1 MKNLKK
7 VLAMVLAFACTFSMF
22 AGAKVFEDVPAGS
35 DYSEAVTML
44 SDLGVIQGKD
54 DGKYHPEDTITR
66 AEACAMIARLMTGD
80 PNVSQYVGAQSFT
93 DVAKG
98 SWKDSA
104 IGYCYING
112 IVVGVGNNKFE
123 PDRAITDAEFITM
136 VVRAMGYETADMKQN
151 YPYSYMSNA
160 QATGLLDGT
169 NMVASTD
176 ALRGEDAQVIYNAL
190 FTDYARG
197 AKLVNTTHGTS
208 VETYPT
214 LAESVWGLDRA
225 AVGTW
230 DKDNKDDEKA
240 TLTNCKAHTWVIVGA
255 DKAKEGNILAYP
267 IKDDETEIYAY
278 EKKNEKKKYVPYSF
292 KYDGD
297 ISAITG
303 YQVELWGEGK
313 HGEPTW
319 EKKKDEDK
327 FVYSDNWTIKAI
339 KTVKGQKAYDY
350 NASMADKKDDNGE
363 IVLGEETLKL
373 ESVADNAKELSKEN
387 TTKTNLTTYLTKD
400 EYNGEKIGDKKNV
413 EKALNVRTG
422 AQYKLVDWDSDGDID
437 WVVVDQASY
446 FKVESVN
453 SKRLTVSAME
463 ADEKLNSDKADKSVT
478 WKLDDLNDE
487 KDYKVKYEVPKDL
500 EEGDVIELTYKVAYD
515 KGEKCEVITATAT
528 KVEADTAELDK
539 VSTKDDLELTF
550 DGEVSKIAQNAA
562 FGDVID
568 PANPDKYE
576 KFDDEELGT
585 EFALWKNRNGFI
597 VYSDYANESS
607 NYMMVLDTSNG
618 KDKTGDRKLA
628 KADILLADNSVKKD
642 VEFASDLKIDG
653 KNDGKTGYDK
663 DSRKWTES
671 KVVGNVYKYWQDKDG
686 KITKMEPV
694 FSGDAKST
702 KSYTDYSYDESSDRL
717 KNKEGNNTTGYVAS
731 LEGADVIFAV
741 TKNDAKS
748 DNTGYIEVTADG
760 DYKVDADN
768 VLAVKQADIPDIAL
782 KDSDTQTVELDGGRT
797 ANSIGHQAT
806 WLGDKHANKYIAEV
820 GKDNK
825 ASAAILGVENFNKFN
840 DAATTVGLVTNV
852 SYDKNDVV
860 SVDVAYNGKVTT
872 LKSAEKVDFDDIV
885 KAYNKSSK
893 KDLSLSSP
901 KDTVNNALFNNK
913 VKLSEFLKKNGAYA
927 EITTNADGKLTA
939 VTFMDKA
946 EDNKVVGHYYEVSR
960 RIITRV
966 KNDNVTY
973 GDANSYFYNDK
984 NLYSVGSLDVT
995 DTDLD
1000 KDVKYYSINGRPE
1013 INGNDSDDYKGVLL
1027 SVVNGFDGTPDIK
1040 AESDSVLINS
1050 YINDKFDD
1058 ADTYRVADLAC
1069 KIKGK
1074 IVAAFAFDGTLGEA
1088 KKTVSNLGDQTM
1100 KAGESKTFDVTAP
1113 AGQTVTAVKDIK
1125 VNGDTVDG
1133 INATV
1138 DSTTKIKI
1146 ELNRA
1151 VAADKYTV
1159 SYTYT
1164 IDGENYNGSFI
1175 LTVQA
1180 AAALKVNT
1188 VKPMADATTEAAG
1201 ASVISNDAVYFKLMD
1216 GKNPA
1221 SNLNNITFKD
1231 SNGYNVSGAKV
1242 EAGNDGAYKVTGL
1255 AAGNYQI
1262 LVDNKKVGDLEVV
1275 GSASVKLAGAATKSI
1290 TDATMLDTVNKE
1302 YSVDLTGVPANT
1314 KIVVAENTIDQHTST
1329 TSATKD
1335 GITVEVKDGKVT
1347 VKGTPTTNTTK
1358 DTFKVGYWD
1367 GAKAVEASVEVT
1379 PKKLTVTEITATFA
1393 LDNSATGDKN
1403 KKLSITLSYKG
1414 QQLTTEQVALL
1425 TLNSTAGNH
1434 TITGGGSASTVDAIN
1449 SSANPIVLTLNAA
1462 ADAQITA
1469 VTLNVNGNAMVDNL
1483 QYSDLTIDQNP

>member
-35 DYSEAVTML
+35 DYSEAITML

-80 PNVSQYVGAQSFT
+80 PKVSQYVGAQSFS
-93 DVAKG
+93 DVQKG

-112 IVVGVGNNKFE
+112 IVIGVGGNKFE
-123 PDRAITDAEFITM
+123 PDRAITDAEFVTM

-151 YPYSYMSNA
+151 YPFSYMSNA
-160 QATGLLDGT
+160 QAMGLLDGAK
-169 NMVASTD
+169 MVASTN

-190 FTDYARG
+190 FADYARG

-214 LAESVWGLDRA
+214 LAESIWGLDRA

-240 TLTNCKAHTWVIVGA
+240 TLTNCKAHTWVVVGA
-255 DKAKEGNILAYP
+255 DKKNEGNILAYP
-267 IKDDETEIYAY
+267 IKDDETDVY
-278 EKKNEKKKYVPYSF
+278 ESDVTKSNDTKYVPYSF
-292 KYDGD
+292 KYEGD
-297 ISAITG
+297 IKAIKG

-319 EKKKDEDK
+319 EKGEGK
-327 FVYSDNWTIKAI
+327 FVYSDEWEIKAI

-350 NASMADKKDDNGE
+350 NASMADSKDDNGE
-363 IVLGEETLKL
+363 IKLDETTLKL

-387 TTKTNLTTYLTKD
+387 TTKTNLTTYLSKD

-463 ADEKLNSDKADKSVT
+463 ADKKLDSDKDDKSVT

-528 KVEADTAELDK
+528 KVEADNAELDK

-568 PANPDKYE
+568 PANPDTYE

-597 VYSDYANESS
+597 VYSDYATESS
-607 NYMMVLDTSNG
+607 NYMMVLDTGDGS
-618 KDKTGDRKLA
+618 DKPGDRKEA

-642 VEFASDLKIDG
+642 VKFATDLKIDG
-653 KNDGKTGYDK
+653 KNNGKTGYDK
-663 DSRKWTES
+663 DSREWTES
-671 KVVGNVYKYWQDKDG
+671 EVVGNVYKYWQDEDG
-686 KITKMEPV
+686 VITKMESV
-694 FSGDAKST
+694 FSKDAKSD
-702 KSYTDYSYDESSDRL
+702 TDYSYDESSDRL
-717 KNKEGNNTTGYVAS
+717 KGDGKFVAS
-731 LEGADVIFAV
+731 LEGADVLF
-741 TKNDAKS
+741 
-748 DNTGYIEVTADG
+748 
-760 DYKVDADN
+760 
-768 VLAVKQADIPDIAL
+768 AVKQHSNTKQNYIIKDKDPDDGLYVDDADVMAVKQSDIPDINNG
-782 KDSDTQTVELDGGRT
+782 DDNDTKTAKLVETNND
-797 ANSIGHQAT
+797 T
-806 WLGDKHANKYIAEV
+806 WLGNSFDGKYIAEV

-840 DAATTVGLVTNV
+840 DAATTVGLVTSV

-860 SVDVAYNGKVTT
+860 EIEVAYKGEVTT
-872 LKSAEKVDFDDIV
+872 VKSAEKVDFDDIV
-885 KAYNKSSK
+885 EAYDQSAE

-901 KDTVNNALFNNK
+901 KDTVNNALFKNE
-913 VKLSEFLKKNGAYA
+913 KLSEFLKKNGAYA
-927 EITTNADGKLTA
+927 EITTDADGKLTA

-960 RIITRV
+960 RIITDV
-966 KNDNVTY
+966 KDGNVAY
-973 GDANSYFYNDK
+973 GNAASYFYDDE
-984 NLYSVGSLDVT
+984 NLYSVGYLDVT

-1013 INGNDSDDYKGVLL
+1013 INGKDSDDYKGVLL

-1040 AESDSVLINS
+1040 AESDSTLVES
-1050 YINDKFDD
+1050 FVNDKFDD
-1058 ADTYRVADLAC
+1058 ADTYEIADLAR
-1069 KIKGK
+1069 KIDGD
-1074 IVAAFAFDGTLGEA
+1074 IVAAFAFEDSLGETDKKADNVVVDVNKDAA
-1088 KKTVSNLGDQTM
+1088 KAVPNDGAKHDIADVKNAIGGGAVSAKDLKVFKDG
-1100 KAGESKTFDVTAP
+1100 KEVSDVTAELDSKDLKVT
-1113 AGQTVTAVKDIK
+1113 AQKGAATGDYVAKFTVDKTTYEVKFTVTTADVVVPTSDAKVEKAGIAKVDEKDAVTKITFDGTTVNEATKFAVELNGEKITVEMQANKNGPRYAATALANAITGKLIK
-1125 VNGDTVDG
+1125 GVT
-1133 INATV
+1133 ATV
-1138 DSTTKIKI
+1138 DDKSVTITG
-1146 ELNRA
+1146 EGTDVA
-1151 VAADKYTV
+1151 VD
-1159 SYTYT
+1159 
-1164 IDGENYNGSFI
+1164 FI
-1175 LTVQA
+1175 
-1180 AAALKVNT
+1180 
-1188 VKPMADATTEAAG
+1188 
-1201 ASVISNDAVYFKLMD
+1201 
-1216 GKNPA
+1216 
-1221 SNLNNITFKD
+1221 
-1231 SNGYNVSGAKV
+1231 
-1242 EAGNDGAYKVTGL
+1242 AGNSKLTANIVAEQKYV
-1255 AAGNYQI
+1255 AP
-1262 LVDNKKVGDLEVV
+1262 VDEQKGKATLTITSGVD
-1275 GSASVKLAGAATKSI
+1275 AATKLALAV
-1290 TDATMLDTVNKE
+1290 DGKALDTATISAKASADEVAKALAEAVN
-1302 YSVDLTGVPANT
+1302 
-1314 KIVVAENTIDQHTST
+1314 TSGDFT
-1329 TSATKD
+1329 VTYN
-1335 GITVEVKDGKVT
+1335 GNVITVEQKT
-1347 VKGTPTTNTTK
+1347 
-1358 DTFKVGYWD
+1358 
-1367 GAKAVEASVEVT
+1367 
-1379 PKKLTVTEITATFA
+1379 
-1393 LDNSATGDKN
+1393 
-1403 KKLSITLSYKG
+1403 
-1414 QQLTTEQVALL
+1414 
-1425 TLNSTAGNH
+1425 
-1434 TITGGGSASTVDAIN
+1434 
-1449 SSANPIVLTLNAA
+1449 A
-1462 ADAQITA
+1462 ADAKMA
-1469 VTLNVNGNAMVDNL
+1469 
-1483 QYSDLTIDQNP
+1483 LTIVDKN

>member
-35 DYSEAVTML
+35 DYSEAITML

-80 PNVSQYVGAQSFT
+80 PNVSQYVGAQSFS
-93 DVAKG
+93 DVQKG

-112 IVVGVGNNKFE
+112 IVIGVGGNKFE
-123 PDRAITDAEFITM
+123 PDRAITDAEFVTM

-151 YPYSYMSNA
+151 YPFSYMSNA
-160 QATGLLDGT
+160 QAVGLLDGT

-190 FTDYARG
+190 FADYARG

-255 DKAKEGNILAYP
+255 DKTKEGNILAYP
-267 IKDDETEIYAY
+267 IADDETDIYKSDVKA
-278 EKKNEKKKYVPYSF
+278 KNDTKYVPYSF
-292 KYDGD
+292 KYEGD
-297 ISAITG
+297 IEAIKG

-319 EKKKDEDK
+319 EKEKGDSK

-463 ADEKLNSDKADKSVT
+463 ADKKLNSDKDDKSVT

-607 NYMMVLDTSNG
+607 NYMMILDTGNG
-618 KDKTGDRKLA
+618 SDKTGDRKLA

-642 VEFASDLKIDG
+642 VKFATDLKIDG
-653 KNDGKTGYDK
+653 KNNGKTGYDK
-663 DSRKWTES
+663 DSREWDET
-671 KVVGNVYKYWQDKDG
+671 KVVGNVYKYWQDEDG
-686 KITKMEPV
+686 VITKMEAAI
-694 FSGDAKST
+694 SGNDVKS
-702 KSYTDYSYDESSDRL
+702 STDYSYDESSDRL
-717 KNKEGNNTTGYVAS
+717 KDKDDKYVAS
-731 LEGADVIFAV
+731 LEEAKVVFAV
-741 TKNDAKS
+741 KPHES
-748 DNTGYIEVTADG
+748 SEGYITG
-760 DYKVDADN
+760 KKVDGKWDLEVDEDD
-768 VLAVKQADIPDIAL
+768 VLAVKQADIPDIV
-782 KDSDTQTVELDGGRT
+782 KSTKTGDTKAEILVKNSLD
-797 ANSIGHQAT
+797 NT
-806 WLGDKHANKYIAEV
+806 WLGNQDSNSLRYIAEV
-820 GKDNK
+820 NK
-825 ASAAILGVENFNKFN
+825 NGEASAAVLGVDSFNKFN
-840 DAATTVGLVTNV
+840 DAATKVGLVTSV
-852 SYDKNDVV
+852 SYNKNDVV
-860 SVDVAYNGKVTT
+860 EVEVAVNGEVTT

-885 KAYNKSSK
+885 EKYNKTSN
-893 KDLSLSSP
+893 KDEGLNA
-901 KDTVNNALFNNK
+901 KDIARELKNNAL
-913 VKLSEFLKKNGAYA
+913 YA
-927 EITTNADGKLTA
+927 EITTNADGVLTN
-939 VTFMDKA
+939 VTFMDV
-946 EDNKVVGHYYEVSR
+946 EDNKAIGHYYEVSR
-960 RIITRV
+960 RIITGV
-966 KNDNVTY
+966 KDGNVAY
-973 GDANSYFYNDK
+973 GDAAAYYYDDE
-984 NLYSVGSLDVT
+984 NLYSVGRLDVT
-995 DTDLD
+995 DTDTD
-1000 KDVKYYSINGRPE
+1000 KDIKYYSIKGRPE
-1013 INGNDSDDYKGVLL
+1013 VNGKDDNEYKGIQLAVA
-1027 SVVNGFDGTPDIK
+1027 NGFDGTPDIA
-1040 AESDSVLINS
+1040 AESDSSLIKS
-1050 YINDKFDD
+1050 YVNDKFDD
-1058 ADTYRVADLAC
+1058 ADTYQVADLAR
-1069 KIKGK
+1069 KINGD
-1074 IVAAFAFDGTLGEA
+1074 IVAAFAFEGSLGETDKEANNAIVTPVKDA
-1088 KKTVSNLGDQTM
+1088 KVQNNNQATKVADVKSAQGGSAVTAKDLKVLKDG
-1100 KAGESKTFDVTAP
+1100 KEVADVTLTLDGKDLNVQAK
-1113 AGQTVTAVKDIK
+1113 ATAVPGDYVAKFTVGKTEYK
-1125 VNGDTVDG
+1125 VEFKV
-1133 INATV
+1133 
-1138 DSTTKIKI
+1138 
-1146 ELNRA
+1146 
-1151 VAADKYTV
+1151 VAADV
-1159 SYTYT
+1159 
-1164 IDGENYNGSFI
+1164 
-1175 LTVQA
+1175 
-1180 AAALKVNT
+1180 KVPT
-1188 VKPMADATTEAAG
+1188 FTETH
-1201 ASVISNDAVYFKLMD
+1201 K
-1216 GKNPA
+1216 
-1221 SNLNNITFKD
+1221 
-1231 SNGYNVSGAKV
+1231 
-1242 EAGNDGAYKVTGL
+1242 DGADKVDEVKASIEIDL
-1255 AAGNYQI
+1255 AADSGVTASQDLDLQVNG
-1262 LVDNKKVGDLEVV
+1262 VD
-1275 GSASVKLAGAATKSI
+1275 
-1290 TDATMLDTVNKE
+1290 
-1302 YSVDLTGVPANT
+1302 
-1314 KIVVAENTIDQHTST
+1314 VVANS
-1329 TSATKD
+1329 
-1335 GITVEVKDGKVT
+1335 
-1347 VKGTPTTNTTK
+1347 TTNTTDAYATALADAINASTLGFDVK
-1358 DTFKVGYWD
+1358 ASASASKVTVTANDDTVKAFTVKAKTGATGIAVTTANAKKYSAEVAATNAVAELTITSGVNVDSTITVTVGDASAEVSLKAGDTAEQVAAKIAAAKFTAYTVKAD
-1367 GAKAVEASVEVT
+1367 GAKVT
-1379 PKKLTVTEITATFA
+1379 FTSE
-1393 LDNSATGDKN
+1393 ATGSAATISDV
-1403 KKLSITLSYKG
+1403 T
-1414 QQLTTEQVALL
+1414 VA
-1425 TLNSTAGNH
+1425 AK
-1434 TITGGGSASTVDAIN
+1434 
-1449 SSANPIVLTLNAA
+1449 
-1462 ADAQITA
+1462 
-1469 VTLNVNGNAMVDNL
+1469 
-1483 QYSDLTIDQNP
+1483 

>member
-35 DYSEAVTML
+35 DYSEAITML

-80 PNVSQYVGAQSFT
+80 PKVSQYVGAQSFS
-93 DVAKG
+93 DVQKG

-112 IVVGVGNNKFE
+112 IVIGVGNNKFE
-123 PDRAITDAEFITM
+123 PDRAITDAEFVTM
-136 VVRAMGYETADMKQN
+136 VVRAMGYETADMKQK
-151 YPYSYMSNA
+151 YPFSYMSNA
-160 QATGLLDGT
+160 QAVGLLDGT

-190 FTDYARG
+190 FADYARG

-240 TLTNCKAHTWVIVGA
+240 TLTNCKAHTWVVVGA
-255 DKAKEGNILAYP
+255 DKKNEGNILAYP
-267 IKDDETEIYAY
+267 IKDDETDVYAS
-278 EKKNEKKKYVPYSF
+278 EKNKYTPYSF
-292 KYDGD
+292 KYEGD
-297 ISAITG
+297 IEAIKG

-319 EKKKDEDK
+319 EKGEGK

-350 NASMADKKDDNGE
+350 NASMADSKDDNGE
-363 IVLGEETLKL
+363 IKLDETTLKL

-387 TTKTNLTTYLTKD
+387 TTKTNLTTYLSKD

-453 SKRLTVSAME
+453 SKRLTVSAM
-463 ADEKLNSDKADKSVT
+463 KADSKLQSKAEDESKT

-562 FGDVID
+562 FGDIID

-576 KFDDEELGT
+576 DFDDEELGT

-597 VYSDYANESS
+597 VYSDYATESS

-618 KDKTGDRKLA
+618 KDKTGDRKEA

-642 VEFASDLKIDG
+642 VKFATDLKIDG
-653 KNDGKTGYDK
+653 KNNDTTGYDK
-663 DSRKWTES
+663 DSRKWDET
-671 KVVGNVYKYWQDKDG
+671 KVVGNVYKYWQDEDG
-686 KITKMEPV
+686 VITKMESV
-694 FSGDAKST
+694 FSKDAKSHT
-702 KSYTDYSYDESSDRL
+702 EYSYDESSDRL
-717 KNKEGNNTTGYVAS
+717 KNKGDKAGYVAS
-731 LEGADVIFAV
+731 LEGADVLF
-741 TKNDAKS
+741 
-748 DNTGYIEVTADG
+748 
-760 DYKVDADN
+760 
-768 VLAVKQADIPDIAL
+768 AVKQHSDTKQNYIIKDEDGSLYVDDADVMAVKQSDIPDINNGG
-782 KDSDTQTVELDGGRT
+782 SNDTNT
-797 ANSIGHQAT
+797 AKLVDTNNDT
-806 WLGDKHANKYIAEV
+806 WLGNSFDDKYIAEV

-840 DAATTVGLVTNV
+840 DAATTVGLVTSV

-860 SVDVAYNGKVTT
+860 EIEVAYKGEVTT
-872 LKSAEKVDFDDIV
+872 VKSAEKVDFDDIV
-885 KAYNKSSK
+885 EAYDQSAK

-901 KDTVNNALFNNK
+901 KDTVNNALFNNE
-913 VKLSEFLKKNGAYA
+913 KLSDFLKKNGAYA
-927 EITTNADGKLTA
+927 EITTDADGKLTA

-960 RIITRV
+960 RIITDV
-966 KNDNVTY
+966 KDGNVAY
-973 GDANSYFYNDK
+973 GNAASYYYNDK
-984 NLYSVGSLDVT
+984 NLYSVDRLPVT

-1013 INGNDSDDYKGVLL
+1013 INGKDSDDYKGVLL

-1040 AESDSVLINS
+1040 AESDSTLVES
-1050 YINDKFDD
+1050 FVNDKFDD
-1058 ADTYRVADLAC
+1058 ADTYEIADLAR
-1069 KIKGK
+1069 KIDGD
-1074 IVAAFAFDGTLGEA
+1074 IVAAFAFEDSLGETDKKADSVVVDVNKDAA
-1088 KKTVSNLGDQTM
+1088 KAVPNDSKDHDIADVKNAIGGGNVTADVKVYKDGKEVS
-1100 KAGESKTFDVTAP
+1100 DVTAKLDS
-1113 AGQTVTAVKDIK
+1113 KD
-1125 VNGDTVDG
+1125 
-1133 INATV
+1133 
-1138 DSTTKIKI
+1138 
-1146 ELNRA
+1146 
-1151 VAADKYTV
+1151 
-1159 SYTYT
+1159 
-1164 IDGENYNGSFI
+1164 
-1175 LTVQA
+1175 
-1180 AAALKVNT
+1180 LKVNAQKGAATGDYVAKFT
-1188 VKPMADATTEAAG
+1188 VDKTTYEVKFTVTTADVVVPTSDAKVEKAG
-1201 ASVISNDAVYFKLMD
+1201 IAKVDERDAVTK
-1216 GKNPA
+1216 
-1221 SNLNNITFKD
+1221 ITFKGTTVTEATKFAVEL
-1231 SNGYNVSGAKV
+1231 NGEKITVEMEASKNGPRYAATALANAITDKLIKGITATVSETSV
-1242 EAGNDGAYKVTGL
+1242 TVTGEGTDV
-1255 AAGNYQI
+1255 AVDFISGNSKLTADIVAEQKYVAP
-1262 LVDNKKVGDLEVV
+1262 VDEQKGKATLTITSGVD
-1275 GSASVKLAGAATKSI
+1275 AATKLALAV
-1290 TDATMLDTVNKE
+1290 DGKALDTATISAKASADEVAKALAEAVN
-1302 YSVDLTGVPANT
+1302 
-1314 KIVVAENTIDQHTST
+1314 TSGDFT
-1329 TSATKD
+1329 VTYN
-1335 GITVEVKDGKVT
+1335 GNVITVEQKT
-1347 VKGTPTTNTTK
+1347 
-1358 DTFKVGYWD
+1358 
-1367 GAKAVEASVEVT
+1367 
-1379 PKKLTVTEITATFA
+1379 
-1393 LDNSATGDKN
+1393 
-1403 KKLSITLSYKG
+1403 
-1414 QQLTTEQVALL
+1414 
-1425 TLNSTAGNH
+1425 
-1434 TITGGGSASTVDAIN
+1434 
-1449 SSANPIVLTLNAA
+1449 A
-1462 ADAQITA
+1462 ADAKMA
-1469 VTLNVNGNAMVDNL
+1469 
-1483 QYSDLTIDQNP
+1483 LTIVDKN

>member
-22 AGAKVFEDVPAGS
+22 AGAKVFEDVKAGS
-35 DYSEAVTML
+35 DYSEAITML

-80 PNVSQYVGAQSFT
+80 PKVSQYVGAQSFS
-93 DVAKG
+93 DVQKG

-112 IVVGVGNNKFE
+112 IVIGVGNNKFE
-123 PDRAITDAEFITM
+123 PDRAITDAEFVTM

-151 YPYSYMSNA
+151 YPFSYMSNA
-160 QATGLLDGT
+160 QAMGLLDGAK
-169 NMVASTD
+169 MVASTN

-190 FTDYARG
+190 FADYARG

-240 TLTNCKAHTWVIVGA
+240 TLTNCKAHTWVVVGA
-255 DKAKEGNILAYP
+255 DKKNEGNILAYP
-267 IKDDETEIYAY
+267 IKDDETDVY
-278 EKKNEKKKYVPYSF
+278 ESDVTKSNDTKYVPYSF
-292 KYDGD
+292 KYEGD
-297 ISAITG
+297 IKAIKG

-319 EKKKDEDK
+319 EKGEGK
-327 FVYSDNWTIKAI
+327 FVYSDEWEIKAI

-350 NASMADKKDDNGE
+350 NASMADSKDDNGE
-363 IVLGEETLKL
+363 IKLDETTLKL

-387 TTKTNLTTYLTKD
+387 TTKTNLTTYLSKD

-463 ADEKLNSDKADKSVT
+463 ADKKLDSDKDDKSVT

-528 KVEADTAELDK
+528 KVEADNAELDK

-568 PANPDKYE
+568 PANPDKYAD
-576 KFDDEELGT
+576 FDDEELGT

-607 NYMMVLDTSNG
+607 NYMMVLDTGDGS
-618 KDKTGDRKLA
+618 DKPGDRKEA

-642 VEFASDLKIDG
+642 VKFATDLKIDG
-653 KNDGKTGYDK
+653 KNDGNTGYDK
-663 DSRKWTES
+663 DSREWKES
-671 KVVGNVYKYWQDKDG
+671 KVVGNVYKYWQDEDG
-686 KITKMEPV
+686 VITKMESV
-694 FSGDAKST
+694 FSKDAKSD
-702 KSYTDYSYDESSDRL
+702 TDYSYDESSDRL
-717 KNKEGNNTTGYVAS
+717 KNKGKQSGYVAS
-731 LEGADVIFAV
+731 LEGADVLF
-741 TKNDAKS
+741 
-748 DNTGYIEVTADG
+748 
-760 DYKVDADN
+760 
-768 VLAVKQADIPDIAL
+768 AVKQHSGSQANYIIKDKDNSLYVDDADVMAVKQSDIPDINNGDDNDTKTAKL
-782 KDSDTQTVELDGGRT
+782 VESNKD
-797 ANSIGHQAT
+797 T
-806 WLGDKHANKYIAEV
+806 WLGKSFNDKYIAEV

-840 DAATTVGLVTNV
+840 DAATTVGLVTSV

-860 SVDVAYNGKVTT
+860 EIEVAYKGEVTT
-872 LKSAEKVDFDDIV
+872 VKSAEKVDFDDIV
-885 KAYNKSSK
+885 EAYDQSAE

-901 KDTVNNALFNNK
+901 KDTVNNALFKNE
-913 VKLSEFLKKNGAYA
+913 KLSEFLKKNGAYA
-927 EITTNADGKLTA
+927 EITTDADGKLTA

-960 RIITRV
+960 RIITDV
-966 KNDNVTY
+966 KDGNVAY
-973 GDANSYFYNDK
+973 GNAASYFYNDK
-984 NLYSVGSLDVT
+984 NLYSVGYLDVT

-1013 INGNDSDDYKGVLL
+1013 INGKDSDDYKGVLL

-1040 AESDSVLINS
+1040 AESDSTLVES
-1050 YINDKFDD
+1050 FVNDKFDD
-1058 ADTYRVADLAC
+1058 ADTYEIADLAR
-1069 KIKGK
+1069 KIDGD
-1074 IVAAFAFDGTLGEA
+1074 IVAAFAFEDSLGETDKKADNVVVDVNKDAA
-1088 KKTVSNLGDQTM
+1088 KAVPNDGAKHDIADVKNAIGGGAVSAKDLKVFKDG
-1100 KAGESKTFDVTAP
+1100 KEVSDVTAEL
-1113 AGQTVTAVKDIK
+1113 AGKDLKVTAQKGAATGDYVAKFTVDKTTYEVKFTVT
-1125 VNGDTVDG
+1125 T
-1133 INATV
+1133 
-1138 DSTTKIKI
+1138 
-1146 ELNRA
+1146 
-1151 VAADKYTV
+1151 ADVVVPT
-1159 SYTYT
+1159 S
-1164 IDGENYNGSFI
+1164 D
-1175 LTVQA
+1175 
-1180 AAALKVNT
+1180 
-1188 VKPMADATTEAAG
+1188 
-1201 ASVISNDAVYFKLMD
+1201 
-1216 GKNPA
+1216 
-1221 SNLNNITFKD
+1221 
-1231 SNGYNVSGAKV
+1231 AKV
-1242 EAGNDGAYKVTGL
+1242 EKAGIAKVDEKDAVTKITFDGTTVNETTKFAVELNGEKITVEMRANENGPRYAATALANAITDKLIKGITATADEKSVTVTGKGTDVAVDFIPGNSKL
-1255 AAGNYQI
+1255 AADIAVAQKYVAPVAAQKGKATLTI
-1262 LVDNKKVGDLEVV
+1262 TSGVD
-1275 GSASVKLAGAATKSI
+1275 AATKLALAV
-1290 TDATMLDTVNKE
+1290 DGKALDTATISAKASADEVAKALAEAVN
-1302 YSVDLTGVPANT
+1302 
-1314 KIVVAENTIDQHTST
+1314 TSGDFT
-1329 TSATKD
+1329 VTYN
-1335 GITVEVKDGKVT
+1335 GNVITVEQKT
-1347 VKGTPTTNTTK
+1347 
-1358 DTFKVGYWD
+1358 
-1367 GAKAVEASVEVT
+1367 
-1379 PKKLTVTEITATFA
+1379 
-1393 LDNSATGDKN
+1393 
-1403 KKLSITLSYKG
+1403 
-1414 QQLTTEQVALL
+1414 
-1425 TLNSTAGNH
+1425 
-1434 TITGGGSASTVDAIN
+1434 
-1449 SSANPIVLTLNAA
+1449 A
-1462 ADAQITA
+1462 ADAKMA
-1469 VTLNVNGNAMVDNL
+1469 
-1483 QYSDLTIDQNP
+1483 LTIVDKN

>member
-80 PNVSQYVGAQSFT
+80 PKVSQYVGAQSFT

-112 IVVGVGNNKFE
+112 IVIGVGNNKFE
-123 PDRAITDAEFITM
+123 PDRAITDAEFVTM

-151 YPYSYMSNA
+151 YPFSYMSNA
-160 QATGLLDGT
+160 QAVGLLDGT

-190 FTDYARG
+190 FADYARG

-214 LAESVWGLDRA
+214 LAESMWGLDRA

-240 TLTNCKAHTWVIVGA
+240 TLTNCKAHTWVVVGA
-255 DKAKEGNILAYP
+255 DKDKEGNILAYP
-267 IKDDETEIYAY
+267 IADDETDIY
-278 EKKNEKKKYVPYSF
+278 KSDKTKNDTKYVPYSF

-319 EKKKDEDK
+319 AKGDSK

-463 ADEKLNSDKADKSVT
+463 ADKKLDSDKDDKSVT

-487 KDYKVKYEVPKDL
+487 KDYKVKYEVPEDL
-500 EEGDVIELTYKVAYD
+500 EEGDVIEVTYKTAYD

-653 KNDGKTGYDK
+653 KNNGKTGYDK
-663 DSRKWTES
+663 DSRTWTES
-671 KVVGNVYKYWQDKDG
+671 LVVGNVYKYWQDEDG

-694 FSGDAKST
+694 FSKDA

-717 KNKEGNNTTGYVAS
+717 KNKDENGKTSGYVAS
-731 LEGADVIFAV
+731 LEGADVLF
-741 TKNDAKS
+741 
-748 DNTGYIEVTADG
+748 
-760 DYKVDADN
+760 
-768 VLAVKQADIPDIAL
+768 AVKQHSKNKKSYIIKDEEGSLYVDDADVMAVKQSDIPDINTG
-782 KDSDTQTVELDGGRT
+782 DNNDTKT
-797 ANSIGHQAT
+797 AKLVDNKNDT

-885 KAYNKSSK
+885 EAYDHNDK

-901 KDTVNNALFNNK
+901 KDKVNNDLFNK
-913 VKLSEFLKKNGAYA
+913 EKLSEFLKKNGAYA
-927 EITTNADGKLTA
+927 EITTDADGKLTA

-960 RIITRV
+960 RIITSV
-966 KNDNVTY
+966 KNGNVAY
-973 GDANSYFYNDK
+973 GDADSYFYNDK
-984 NLYSVGSLDVT
+984 NLYSVGYLDVT
-995 DTDLD
+995 DTDLA
-1000 KDVKYYSINGRPE
+1000 KDVQYYSINGRPE
-1013 INGNDSDDYKGVLL
+1013 INGKDSDDYKGVLL

-1040 AESDSVLINS
+1040 AESDSVLVES
-1050 YINDKFDD
+1050 FVNDKFDD
-1058 ADTYRVADLAC
+1058 ADTYEIADLAR
-1069 KIKGK
+1069 KIDGD

-1088 KKTVSNLGDQTM
+1088 DKNVDNVVVDVDKKAAKAVPNDGADHNIADVKNAIGGGAVSAKDLKVFKDG
-1100 KAGESKTFDVTAP
+1100 KEVSDVTAQLNDKKLKVNAQKGAATGDYVAKFTVADTTYKVKFTVTTADVAVP
-1113 AGQTVTAVKDIK
+1113 DFSETHKNGADKVDEVKASIEIDLASSNVTPNQKLDVQINGVDVAATSETGTTDAYATALAAAINDSTLGFDVKAVASSSKVTVTANDDTVKAFTVKAKTGATGITVTTDNAK
-1125 VNGDTVDG
+1125 EYSAPVKATSAVAELTFKSGVNKASEITVTVGDASANVTLNAGDTAEQ
-1133 INATV
+1133 IAA
-1138 DSTTKIKI
+1138 K
-1146 ELNRA
+1146 
-1151 VAADKYTV
+1151 VAAATFDRYTV
-1159 SYTYT
+1159 
-1164 IDGENYNGSFI
+1164 
-1175 LTVQA
+1175 
-1180 AAALKVNT
+1180 K
-1188 VKPMADATTEAAG
+1188 AG
-1201 ASVISNDAVYFKLMD
+1201 
-1216 GKNPA
+1216 
-1221 SNLNNITFKD
+1221 
-1231 SNGYNVSGAKV
+1231 GAKV
-1242 EAGNDGAYKVTGL
+1242 TF
-1255 AAGNYQI
+1255 
-1262 LVDNKKVGDLEVV
+1262 
-1275 GSASVKLAGAATKSI
+1275 
-1290 TDATMLDTVNKE
+1290 
-1302 YSVDLTGVPANT
+1302 
-1314 KIVVAENTIDQHTST
+1314 TST
-1329 TSATKD
+1329 
-1335 GITVEVKDGKVT
+1335 
-1347 VKGTPTTNTTK
+1347 
-1358 DTFKVGYWD
+1358 
-1367 GAKAVEASVEVT
+1367 
-1379 PKKLTVTEITATFA
+1379 
-1393 LDNSATGDKN
+1393 ATGSGATISGVD
-1403 KKLSITLSYKG
+1403 
-1414 QQLTTEQVALL
+1414 VA
-1425 TLNSTAGNH
+1425 AKQ
-1434 TITGGGSASTVDAIN
+1434 A
-1449 SSANPIVLTLNAA
+1449 
-1462 ADAQITA
+1462 
-1469 VTLNVNGNAMVDNL
+1469 
-1483 QYSDLTIDQNP
+1483 

>member
-35 DYSEAVTML
+35 DYSEAITML

-66 AEACAMIARLMTGD
+66 VEACAMIARLMTGD
-80 PNVSQYVGAQSFT
+80 PNVSQYVGAQSFS
-93 DVAKG
+93 DVQKG

-112 IVVGVGNNKFE
+112 IVIGVGGNKFE
-123 PDRAITDAEFITM
+123 PDRAITDAEFVTM

-151 YPYSYMSNA
+151 YPFSYMSNA
-160 QATGLLDGT
+160 QAVGLLDGT

-190 FTDYARG
+190 FADYARG

-208 VETYPT
+208 VESYPT
-214 LAESVWGLDRA
+214 LAESVWGLQRA

-240 TLTNCKAHTWVIVGA
+240 TLTNCKAHTWVVVGA
-255 DKAKEGNILAYP
+255 DKKNEGNILAYP
-267 IKDDETEIYAY
+267 IKDDETDVYAS
-278 EKKNEKKKYVPYSF
+278 EKNKYVPYSF
-292 KYDGD
+292 KYAGD
-297 ISAITG
+297 ASAIAG

-319 EKKKDEDK
+319 EKGEGK

-373 ESVADNAKELSKEN
+373 ESVADNAKELSKDN

-463 ADEKLNSDKADKSVT
+463 ADKKLDSDKDDKSVT

-642 VEFASDLKIDG
+642 VKFATDLKIDG
-653 KNDGKTGYDK
+653 KNNGDTGYDK
-663 DSRKWTES
+663 ESRKWTES
-671 KVVGNVYKYWQDKDG
+671 LVVGNVYKYWQDEDG
-686 KITKMEPV
+686 VITKMEPV
-694 FSGDAKST
+694 FSKDA

-717 KNKEGNNTTGYVAS
+717 KNKGDKAGYVAS

-741 TKNDAKS
+741 KQHS
-748 DNTGYIEVTADG
+748 DKEQSYILKDTDTDG
-760 DYKVDADN
+760 GLYVDDAD
-768 VLAVKQADIPDIAL
+768 VMAVKQSDIPDINNGDKNDTNTAKL
-782 KDSDTQTVELDGGRT
+782 VDSTD
-797 ANSIGHQAT
+797 ST
-806 WLGDKHANKYIAEV
+806 WLGDNHANKYIAEV

-885 KAYNKSSK
+885 EAYNKSSK

-901 KDTVNNALFNNK
+901 KDTVNNDLFNNE
-913 VKLSEFLKKNGAYA
+913 KLSDFLKKNGAYA
-927 EITTNADGKLTA
+927 EITTDADGKLTA

-960 RIITRV
+960 RIITDV
-966 KNDNVTY
+966 KDGNVAY
-973 GDANSYFYNDK
+973 GVADSYFYNDK
-984 NLYSVGSLDVT
+984 NLYSVGYLDVT
-995 DTDLD
+995 DTDLA

-1013 INGNDSDDYKGVLL
+1013 INGKDSDDYKGVLL

-1040 AESDSVLINS
+1040 AESDSTLVES
-1050 YINDKFDD
+1050 FVNDKFDD
-1058 ADTYRVADLAC
+1058 ADTYEIADLAR
-1069 KIKGK
+1069 KIDGD
-1074 IVAAFAFDGTLGEA
+1074 IVAAFAFEDSLGETDKKADSVVVDVDKNAA
-1088 KKTVSNLGDQTM
+1088 KAVPNDGADHDIADVKSAQGGGNVTADVKVYKDGKEVS
-1100 KAGESKTFDVTAP
+1100 DVTAKLDS
-1113 AGQTVTAVKDIK
+1113 KDLK
-1125 VNGDTVDG
+1125 VNAQKGAATGDYVAKFTVDKTTYEVKFSVVAADVVVPTSDAKVEQAG
-1133 INATV
+1133 IAKVEEQNAVTKITFNGTTVNEATKFAVELNGEKITVEMQANKNGPKFAATALANVITDKLIKGVTATV
-1138 DSTTKIKI
+1138 DDKSVTITG
-1146 ELNRA
+1146 EGTDVA
-1151 VAADKYTV
+1151 VD
-1159 SYTYT
+1159 
-1164 IDGENYNGSFI
+1164 FI
-1175 LTVQA
+1175 
-1180 AAALKVNT
+1180 
-1188 VKPMADATTEAAG
+1188 
-1201 ASVISNDAVYFKLMD
+1201 
-1216 GKNPA
+1216 
-1221 SNLNNITFKD
+1221 
-1231 SNGYNVSGAKV
+1231 
-1242 EAGNDGAYKVTGL
+1242 AGNSKLTANIVAEQKYV
-1255 AAGNYQI
+1255 AP
-1262 LVDNKKVGDLEVV
+1262 VDEQKGKATLTITSGVD
-1275 GSASVKLAGAATKSI
+1275 AATKLALAV
-1290 TDATMLDTVNKE
+1290 DGKALDTATISAKASADEVAKALAEAVN
-1302 YSVDLTGVPANT
+1302 
-1314 KIVVAENTIDQHTST
+1314 TSGDFT
-1329 TSATKD
+1329 VTYN
-1335 GITVEVKDGKVT
+1335 GNVITVEQKT
-1347 VKGTPTTNTTK
+1347 
-1358 DTFKVGYWD
+1358 
-1367 GAKAVEASVEVT
+1367 
-1379 PKKLTVTEITATFA
+1379 
-1393 LDNSATGDKN
+1393 
-1403 KKLSITLSYKG
+1403 
-1414 QQLTTEQVALL
+1414 
-1425 TLNSTAGNH
+1425 
-1434 TITGGGSASTVDAIN
+1434 
-1449 SSANPIVLTLNAA
+1449 A
-1462 ADAQITA
+1462 ADAKMA
-1469 VTLNVNGNAMVDNL
+1469 
-1483 QYSDLTIDQNP
+1483 LTIVDKN